1 MKWVVEEDATTNREE
16 DSDLILIGNSFHEK
30 VIENLEIHK
39 RQKFEIKMK
48 KITFNS

>member
-1 MKWVVEEDATTNREE
+1 MKWVVEKDPKTKREE
-16 DSDLILIGNSFHEK
+16 DSDLILIDNSFHEK

>member
-1 MKWVVEEDATTNREE
+1 MKWVVEEDPKSKREE
-16 DSDLILIGNSFHEK
+16 DSDLMLIGNSFHEK
-30 VIENLEIHK
+30 VIENLEIHQ